1 VEFLIKIRRS
11 TWLISN
17 QVEFLIKISAEAD
30 GLIKIRRSIRLQSGI
45 QSGKALIKNG
55 LALIKS

>member
-1 VEFLIKIRRS
+1 MDSLIKIRQS

-17 QVEFLIKISAEAD
+17 QVEFLIKISA
-30 GLIKIRRSIRLQSGI
+30 GQLGMIKIRRSIREQSGI
-45 QSGKALIKNG
+45 QSGKPLIKNR